1 MDSPTILILM
11 WNTMLTIMFFVALGR
26 KEDRTVHTTEELSS
40 WRLAQLF
47 EEMLAMSPESVKP
60 LIDAINQWQIQG
72 NKEKL

>member
-11 WNTMLTIMFFVALGR
+11 WNTMLTILFFVALGR
-26 KEDRTVHTTEELSS
+26 KEDRTVHTIEELSS